1 MPVTVVKTKSRSVDL
16 INYVIPYI
24 VSFLGIDFSRMGG
37 VLSFI
42 VFLTLLFWLTIKSKS
57 IFMNPMLLLF
67 GYNLYDLEYEYD
79 NKRYETLVLSK
90 YEMKKGER
98 YYVRSLTRFIYFI
111 TKKER
116 LQNENSNDATDDEF
130 TQT

>member
-1 MPVTVVKTKSRSVDL
+1 MKTKSRSVDL